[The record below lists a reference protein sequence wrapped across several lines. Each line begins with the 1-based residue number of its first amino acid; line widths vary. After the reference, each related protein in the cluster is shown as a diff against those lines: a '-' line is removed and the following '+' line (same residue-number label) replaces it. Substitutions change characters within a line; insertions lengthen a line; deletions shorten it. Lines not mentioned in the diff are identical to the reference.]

1 MLQRKL
7 VARGMSG
14 GRRVHRVLGTEA
26 KMISPG
32 ISLSGQLT
40 LLLSGWLY
48 SQIPCTSRIAGHFEP
63 KPSHVQ
69 SRRKWRNSSGA
80 AVPTRVC
87 LLDSEHVPI
96 SESVT
101 AAGEKAVLWSS
112 KTELGEPP
120 WVPEWAPFYM
130 KHRPWVSGR
139 LGFSWTDNGCRWAM
153 P

>member
-1 MLQRKL
+1 MSRLNAKSDSGSGITAAAKLLISRFSRVRLCATPETAAHRLPHPWGSPGKNTGTGLGSKGTNWLMLQRKL
-7 VARGMSG
+7 MARGMSG

-69 SRRKWRNSSGA
+69 SRRK
-80 AVPTRVC
+80 
-87 LLDSEHVPI
+87 
-96 SESVT
+96 
-101 AAGEKAVLWSS
+101 
-112 KTELGEPP
+112 
-120 WVPEWAPFYM
+120 
-130 KHRPWVSGR
+130 
-139 LGFSWTDNGCRWAM
+139 
-153 P
+153 